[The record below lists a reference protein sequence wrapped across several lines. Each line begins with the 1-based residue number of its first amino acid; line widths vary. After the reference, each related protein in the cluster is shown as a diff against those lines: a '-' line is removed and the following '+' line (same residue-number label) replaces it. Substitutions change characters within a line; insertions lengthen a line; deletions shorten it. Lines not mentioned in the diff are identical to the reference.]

1 VAVAPKLAILLHDL
15 WVTGEVYEALRNSQ
29 GAARRPSC
37 RLTEFWF
44 CANRRVRVTA
54 RSRWNERNW
63 NGDVQ
68 FGTEMAAPAGTSANR
83 RWWRRRKDAS
93 ARLPLVANS
102 PVGSRRKVKTS
113 LRSKDTEAFCRLPWS
128 AIKIFGQKAN

>member
-63 NGDVQ
+63 K
-68 FGTEMAAPAGTSANR
+68 
-83 RWWRRRKDAS
+83 RRRSVRHGDGGTRWNQRES
-93 ARLPLVANS
+93 AVVEKKEGRERAP
-102 PVGSRRKVKTS
+102 PVGGQQPSR
-113 LRSKDTEAFCRLPWS
+113 
-128 AIKIFGQKAN
+128 